1 MTARIAPISEDDRR
15 DGEDRTDLIG
25 CEVEAE
31 RHDQGD
37 HCLDEGEDHR
47 GLTAPDRARLVVH
60 RSSPW
65 IGSFATAAARAA
77 AASIELVDQVAA
89 LQAAWR
95 ERAGRP
101 RTGSAASKV
110 IALLPALPVL
120 SAPTA
125 RAAIGVSQQQT
136 LAALKALAEAGVIR
150 QLSAGTYDRQYAAT
164 ELFDL
169 LTAYEE
175 GGFVGSIPSSVLG
188 QAGDGQGRS
197 RAAKRPA
204 Q

>member
-1 MTARIAPISEDDRR
+1 M
-15 DGEDRTDLIG
+15 
-25 CEVEAE
+25 
-31 RHDQGD
+31 
-37 HCLDEGEDHR
+37 
-47 GLTAPDRARLVVH
+47 
-60 RSSPW
+60 
-65 IGSFATAAARAA
+65 
-77 AASIELVDQVAA
+77 
-89 LQAAWR
+89 
-95 ERAGRP
+95 
-101 RTGSAASKV
+101 
-110 IALLPALPVL
+110 L

-169 LTAYEE
+169 LTAYEA
-175 GGFVGSIPSSVLG
+175 GRFVGSIPSSVLG

-197 RAAKRPA
+197 RAAKRTA